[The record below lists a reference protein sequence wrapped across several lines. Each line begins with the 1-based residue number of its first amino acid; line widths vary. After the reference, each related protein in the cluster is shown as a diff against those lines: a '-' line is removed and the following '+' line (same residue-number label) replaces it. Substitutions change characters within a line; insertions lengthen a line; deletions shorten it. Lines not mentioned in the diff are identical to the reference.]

1 MIAFLKGKIEFFED
15 DFGVINVSG
24 VGYLV
29 YFNNRDRLTLQTNIE
44 YGIFIETQVRE
55 DSISLFGF
63 LNLEDKNIF
72 NILKLVHGVSA
83 KIAMAIL
90 GVYQA
95 NQIVYSIL
103 EEDKNIFKKVA
114 GVGDK
119 LANRIVLELTD
130 KVKKFNN
137 FANIKIPENKK
148 NITLKENKIEDEALL
163 ALLSLGYSDND
174 SKKALMY
181 VYNSFLDKNK
191 TEYSV
196 QEIIKEALF
205 YFNNK

>member
-15 DFGVINVSG
+15 DFGIINVSG

-119 LANRIVLELTD
+119 LANRIVLELKD

-174 SKKALMY
+174 SKKALIY
-181 VYNSFLDKNK
+181 VYNSFLEKNK

-205 YFNNK
+205 YFNSK

>member
-119 LANRIVLELTD
+119 LANRIVLELKD
-130 KVKKFNN
+130 KVKKFTN

>member
-1 MIAFLKGKIEFFED
+1 
-15 DFGVINVSG
+15 
-24 VGYLV
+24 
-29 YFNNRDRLTLQTNIE
+29 LQTNIE

-119 LANRIVLELTD
+119 LANRIVLELKD
-130 KVKKFNN
+130 KVKKFN
-137 FANIKIPENKK
+137 K
-148 NITLKENKIEDEALL
+148 
-163 ALLSLGYSDND
+163 LS
-174 SKKALMY
+174 
-181 VYNSFLDKNK
+181 
-191 TEYSV
+191 
-196 QEIIKEALF
+196 I
-205 YFNNK
+205 

>member
-119 LANRIVLELTD
+119 LANRIVLELKD

>member
-119 LANRIVLELTD
+119 LANRIVLELKD

-174 SKKALMY
+174 SKKALIY
-181 VYNSFLDKNK
+181 VYNSFLEKNK

-205 YFNNK
+205 YFNSK